1 MSDLHIDDF
10 CKDVARILNQL
21 YLVFP
26 RKSTL
31 FVEDIAGHDEP
42 DEFGMHSERHMA
54 CLGAMLWL
62 AEEGVIRFGDTIRQ
76 EAVDQ
81 AVLAGGTFALLSATA
96 DALTD
101 EETAELEARLP
112 AAIRDGGASAVPPS
126 VLRTGGTHVNRLRMA
141 LRSRSS
147 DRIRSVVLELI
158 DRLQR

>member
-10 CKDVARILNQL
+10 CKDAARILNQL

-54 CLGAMLWL
+54 CFGTMVWL
-62 AEEGVIRFGDTIRQ
+62 AEEGLIRYADTIRQ

-81 AVLAGGTFALLSATA
+81 AILGGRAFALLSAVA
-96 DALTD
+96 EDLT
-101 EETAELEARLP
+101 EEEHAELELAP
-112 AAIRDGGASAVPPS
+112 APDGDAAASLPPS
-126 VLRTGGTHVNRLRMA
+126 VLRTRRTHINRLRSA

-147 DRIRSVVLELI
+147 ERVRAVTLDLLARLRS
-158 DRLQR
+158 